1 MKTEKIKTDLIPR
14 GKSVLI
20 KQVTLEQ
27 KTKSSII
34 LAEGKNQTRPT
45 GMIIACGPDCKQ
57 DLIDGI
63 GKLVAFNPFCN
74 LQLIDGYNNVY
85 FFMEDYDIRCF
96 INENTI
102 MLDSSDEHV
111 KRIDIDN
118 TVN

>member
-1 MKTEKIKTDLIPR
+1 MKTTQTPKTDLVPR

-20 KQVTLEQ
+20 KQISLEQ

-45 GMIIACGPDCKQ
+45 GMLIACGPDCKQ

-63 GKLVAFNPFCN
+63 GSLVSFNPFSN

-85 FFMEDYDIRCF
+85 YFMEDFDIRCF
-96 INENTI
+96 ITKDTI
-102 MLDSSDEHV
+102 MMDANDEHV
-111 KRIDIDN
+111 KRIDIDTN
-118 TVN
+118 